1 MSTMHLENY
10 GIYSEL
16 VNTGYITIQT
26 ASLNDDN
33 IDQHFQWIINILN
46 DGIERYEIQHLKIHV
61 VFVDN
66 KEINLFIIDYMFNLM
81 FWSTIVSCGQQ
92 ITSFYFFDSVTQP
105 ITKKNIKK
113 YIDTKFIKFN
123 LKTMDFIK
131 LNQSIDR
138 SIGKFRALE
147 NYQMYLA
154 NTINLEDTIKLMQ
167 EYPEFNESVH
177 FDPTGIPLEDVKDV
191 GMKAANL
198 QIDIIKK
205 TDHCLKDAFIAGEG
219 ISPKQFK
226 EVNVNIGTKPNG
238 QGGVYPH
245 PIKGSFINGGLSNV
259 EELVIES
266 SIGRIAQILQKQN
279 VGQSGSFARNLGL
292 NNQDSKLHQDPNYSC
307 NTKNFEIITIENS
320 DMLDEFNM
328 RYYRLHPNGLEYLL
342 DAERD
347 KHLVG
352 QTIYL
357 RSPMTCAS
365 AAKGQGICY
374 KCYGDLA
381 YINRDINIGQIASE
395 LLSSIYTQIL
405 LSAKHLLES
414 AIVKMHWTEGF
425 FDLFAIDYNHILLK
439 EDMNWKGFKLIIDE
453 PNDAEND
460 SDEDDILYDDYMNDY
475 INNFKIVFPDGRE
488 LEISTYSSTEMDTD
502 NIYIHQDLLSY
513 MDKVGT
519 TDFGYYEFDMQ
530 KLAQNVNVLFIV
542 DVKNNEL
549 SKTMKTIKNII
560 DNKKITKSYNI
571 HTILT
576 DFIKTNLAGN
586 IKMNAV
592 HFEVLLMNQIR
603 AADDLLELPDWSNEN
618 ESYQLLTLSESLN
631 NNRSISVRLQASKIA
646 RALTHPHNSKLKQ
659 PSNMDLFYMEQ
670 PQTFMTN
677 EYIKSTYQPKAEYDK
692 KVIKPMYFI
701 KNKANEEASEE
712 SFDE

>member
-1 MSTMHLENY
+1 MATLFLENY
-10 GIYSEL
+10 GVYSEL
-16 VNTGYITIQT
+16 VQNGYITVNT
-26 ASLNDDN
+26 GDLNNSN

-46 DGIERYEIQHLKIHV
+46 DGIEDPNIQHLRVKVI
-61 VFVDN
+61 FVDG
-66 KEINLFIIDYMFNLM
+66 KDVDLFIIDYMYNLM
-81 FWSTIVSCGQQ
+81 FWSTIVSAGQP
-92 ITSFYFFDSVTQP
+92 ITSFFFYDSVTQP

-113 YIDTKFIKFN
+113 YIDNKFIKLN

-138 SIGKFRALE
+138 SIGKFRKLE

-154 NTINLEDTIKLMQ
+154 NTVNLEDTIDLMNSN
-167 EYPEFNESVH
+167 PEFAATIH
-177 FDPTGIPLEDVKDV
+177 FDPTGIPLEDVKDA

-205 TDHCLKDAFIAGEG
+205 SNHCLKDAFIAGEG

-245 PIKGSFINGGLSNV
+245 AIKGSFINSGLSNV
-259 EELVIES
+259 EEMVIES

-292 NNQDSKLHQDPNYSC
+292 NNQDSKLHKDPNYSC
-307 NTKNFEIITIENS
+307 DTKNFEIINIENS

-328 RYYRLHPNGLEYLL
+328 RYYRLNPRGVEYLL
-342 DAERD
+342 DSERD
-347 KHLVG
+347 THLIG
-352 QTIYL
+352 KTIYL

-365 AAKGQGICY
+365 AAKGHGICY

-381 YINRDINIGQIASE
+381 YVNRDINIGQIASE

-414 AIVKMHWTEGF
+414 AIVKMHWTDGF
-425 FDLFAIDYNHILLK
+425 FDLFMIDYNQIMLK
-439 EDMNWKGFKLIIDE
+439 DDMNWKGYKLIIEE
-453 PNDAEND
+453 PNEI
-460 SDEDDILYDDYMNDY
+460 DEDDEEATLNDDYMNY
-475 INNFKIVFPDGRE
+475 YVTGFKIVYPDDHI
-488 LEISTYSSTEMDTD
+488 LEISTYSTSELSTD
-502 NIYIHQDLLSY
+502 NIYIHQDLLDY
-513 MDKVGT
+513 LDKFETNDAGV
-519 TDFGYYEFDMQ
+519 YELDLA
-530 KLAQNVNVLFIV
+530 KLAQNVTTMFIV

-549 SKTMKTIKNII
+549 SKTMKAIKNII
-560 DNKKITKSYNI
+560 DNKKTTKSYDC
-571 HTILT
+571 HSILA
-576 DFIKTNLAGN
+576 DFIKTNLSGN

-603 AADDLLELPDWSNEN
+603 SAEDILELPDWSNEN
-618 ESYQLLTLSESLN
+618 EPYQILTLSESLN

-646 RALTHPHNSKLKQ
+646 RALTHPHNSRLKQ

-677 EYIKSTYQPKAEYDK
+677 EYVKSTYQPKMEYDK
-692 KVIKPMYFI
+692 KVVKPVYFL
-701 KNKANEEASEE
+701 NGETTSSEE
-712 SFDE
+712 SEDYFDE

>member
-1 MSTMHLENY
+1 MATVYLENY
-10 GIYSEL
+10 GVY
-16 VNTGYITIQT
+16 
-26 ASLNDDN
+26 ASLVENGEITVKTKELNNEN
-33 IDQHFQWIINILN
+33 IDQHFKWIINILY
-46 DGIERYEIQHLKIHV
+46 DGIERTEIQHLKVHV
-61 VFVDN
+61 IFADN
-66 KEINLFIIDYMFNLM
+66 KKIDLFIIDYMYNLM
-81 FWSTIVSCGQQ
+81 FWSTIVSAGQE
-92 ITSFYFFDSVTQP
+92 ITSFYFFNSVTQP

-113 YIDTKFIKFN
+113 YIDEKFIKIN

-138 SIGKFRALE
+138 SIGKFRDLE
-147 NYQMYLA
+147 NFQMYLA
-154 NTINLEDTIKLMQ
+154 NTVNLEDTIELMKIS
-167 EYPEFNESVH
+167 PEFNETIH
-177 FDPTGIPLEDVKDV
+177 FDPTGIPLEDVKDA

-198 QIDIIKK
+198 QIDLIKK
-205 TDHCLKDAFIAGEG
+205 SNHCLKDAFIAGEG

-245 PIKGSFINGGLSNV
+245 AIKGSFINSGLRNV
-259 EELVIES
+259 EEMVIES

-307 NTKNFEIITIENS
+307 DTKNYEIIEIENS

-328 RYYRLHPNGLEYLL
+328 RYYKLNPNGVLYLL
-342 DAERD
+342 DSERD
-347 KHLVG
+347 THLIG
-352 QTIYL
+352 KTIYL

-365 AAKGQGICY
+365 AARGQGICY

-381 YINRDINIGQIASE
+381 YVNRDINIGQIASE

-414 AIVKMHWTEGF
+414 AIVKMHWTDGF
-425 FDLFAIDYNHILLK
+425 FDLFSVDYNHVILK
-439 EDMNWKGFKLIIDE
+439 EDMNWKGFKMIIDDTYSDDDDDE
-453 PNDAEND
+453 D
-460 SDEDDILYDDYMNDY
+460 SDFLGEDYMNTY
-475 INNFKIVFPDGRE
+475 ITSFKIVFPDGHE
-488 LEISTYSSTEMDTD
+488 LTISTYSSSEPSSD
-502 NIYIHQDLLSY
+502 NIYLHQDLLDY
-513 MDKVGT
+513 MDKVDNG
-519 TDFGYYEFDMQ
+519 DGYYEFDML
-530 KLAQNVNVLFIV
+530 KLSQNVDTLFIV

-549 SKTMKTIKNII
+549 SKTMKAIKNII
-560 DNKKITKSYNI
+560 DNKKTTKSYNI
-571 HTILT
+571 HTILA
-576 DFIKTNLAGN
+576 DFIKTNLSGN

-603 AADDLLELPDWSNEN
+603 SAEDILELPDWSNEN
-618 ESYQLLTLSESLN
+618 EPYQLLTLSESLN

-646 RALTHPHNSKLKQ
+646 RALTHPHNSRLRQ

-677 EYIKSTYQPKAEYDK
+677 EYVKSTYQPKMEYDK
-692 KVIKPMYFI
+692 RVVKPLYFI
-701 KNKANEEASEE
+701 KGEDNMEEDYDE
-712 SFDE
+712 SSDE